1 LKRFAAV
8 RSGIPDYLYLQL
20 EHSAKGERV
29 MRGLNGKTAIVT
41 GGASGIGRAISQ
53 RLAEEGCMVGIF
65 DINGDGAMAAASE
78 IGNNAFGQACDI
90 TDYAAVD
97 AAVTKFEGKA
107 GPSDILVNCAGWDQL
122 HNFLDSTPDFWDKV
136 VRINLY
142 GPLNMC
148 HVVMKGM
155 VERGNGGS
163 IVNISSDAGR
173 VGSSGESVYSA
184 CKGGMIAFG
193 KTLAREYTRNKI
205 RINTVCPGP
214 TDTPLFAAVS
224 LDPEVGDKIQQG
236 LKRAIPMK
244 RLGVPED
251 YAGMVAFLASD
262 DAGYITGQTI
272 SVSGGLTMHG

>member
-1 LKRFAAV
+1 
-8 RSGIPDYLYLQL
+8 
-20 EHSAKGERV
+20 

-53 RLAEEGCMVGIF
+53 RLAEEGCKVGIF
-65 DINGDGAMAAASE
+65 DINGDGAVAAASE
-78 IGNNAFGQACDI
+78 IGENAFGQACDI

-97 AAVTKFEGKA
+97 AAVAEFEGKA

-122 HNFLDSTPDFWDKV
+122 YNFLDSTPDFWDKV
-136 VRINLY
+136 VKINLY

-155 VERGNGGS
+155 VERGTGGS

-224 LDPEVGDKIQQG
+224 LDPEVGDKIQQS